1 MSRVRAISSPD
12 LLPSSLNDHTNHNQN
27 IQDRP
32 DDLSL
37 EGVSTNIKLLLKL
50 IQDHNEACAKDIN
63 DERKLQRVAGMMTN
77 ILDDVKF
84 RIQKCQTLS
93 KKREAEL
100 RRCNTDLRPGHVP
113 RDKKPT
119 EAGGEERQKMK
130 KELNASLAA
139 QKSLEIMCSS
149 LGKEKEI
156 MATELAR
163 MVQELSGTEELVND
177 LKAQNEMLLEKVQ
190 NFVAEHKEVETLGN
204 EALQD
209 RNKALSEKLLKS
221 IDGYRSLKRK
231 LKEAQEE
238 NAGLHM
244 TLEEVGVD
252 VAAGLDQI
260 RSFRQRIITGN
271 EQAVDIEEEMSA
283 LAHMFERFEIKATKH
298 RQKKSECVKPKVVI
312 KASSPSV
319 LA

>member
-119 EAGGEERQKMK
+119 EAGGEEKQKMK

-163 MVQELSGTEELVND
+163 KVQELSGTEELVND
-177 LKAQNEMLLEKVQ
+177 LKAQNEMLLEKEMKPSKIV
-190 NFVAEHKEVETLGN
+190 T
-204 EALQD
+204 
-209 RNKALSEKLLKS
+209 RRSSEKLLKS